1 MITTINEYRQ
11 YLSENSNN
19 ELTYMEILDKH
30 KDYLTP
36 KYNAKVEKV
45 IDKKGIMEFLALTKD
60 DNITYR
66 YENVLDKEY
75 IRANRMPY
83 NFYSRNGVLRSNDS
97 TSGIFDATPF
107 NASRLSD
114 EIKVVIKYDGYEY
127 EKPEVQQN
135 PLIQK
140 IIDFVDNF
148 DTTVSIADE
157 RDDFISFSTRE
168 NGDVGNESPGK
179 EDIID
184 VKRLKSALSK
194 QFNNIDMEIEIVD
207 EWVHLNVNL

>member
-19 ELTYMEILDKH
+19 ELSQQELLVKYN
-30 KDYLTP
+30 DYLTP
-36 KYNAKVEKV
+36 KYNAKTEKI
-45 IDKKGIMEFLALTKD
+45 IDKNGILEFLNLTKD
-60 DNITYR
+60 DNVTYR
-66 YENVLDKEY
+66 YENKLDKDY

-97 TSGIFDATPF
+97 VSGIFDATPF
-107 NASRLSD
+107 DPNRLSD

-135 PLIQK
+135 PLIKK

-148 DTTVSIADE
+148 DTTLIINNI
-157 RDDFISFSTRE
+157 DDDSLSFGTRE
-168 NGDVGNESPGK
+168 HGNVGSETPGK
-179 EDIID
+179 KDIQD
-184 VKRLKSALSK
+184 AKRLKSALSK
-194 QFNNIDMEIEIVD
+194 QFNNIDIEIETVD
-207 EWVHLNVNL
+207 EWTHLNINL